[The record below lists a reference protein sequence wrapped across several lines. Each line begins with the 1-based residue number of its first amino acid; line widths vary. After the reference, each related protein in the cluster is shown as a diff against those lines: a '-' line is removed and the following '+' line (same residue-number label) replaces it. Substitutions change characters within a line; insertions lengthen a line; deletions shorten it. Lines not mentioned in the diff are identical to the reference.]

1 MIITISMAG
10 IRQKKQHSSEVQE
23 WCFRLMN
30 DPNQF

>member
-10 IRQKKQHSSEVQE
+10 IRHKKQHSSEVQE